1 LERQIELARTIAT
14 FILGLEAYKL
24 LPRNTDL
31 KDVYMIVLFRA
42 RSAALNDSR
51 LVSQLNAS
59 RVMYVSESRWDG
71 APAVRL
77 AVSTWRVDVA
87 RDSARAISELE
98 EATSKQVLF

>member
-14 FILGLEAYKL
+14 FILGSEAYEL

-42 RSAALNDSR
+42 RSAELNDT
-51 LVSQLNAS
+51 LVSKLNAS
-59 RVMYVSESRWDG
+59 RVMYVSGSRWDG

-98 EATSKQVLF
+98 EATSKQVLS